1 MKFSKLYTFGDSF
14 TMGSGIREDAIESHY
29 PYGGKYTDYVWSNL
43 LSKDLG
49 IDFTNFGVG
58 GLSNENILQTLIC
71 QMQNFD
77 KDSLIIVGLTAPA
90 RLSGVFNSV
99 EQHWTGFT
107 VVPDTYDK
115 YIKSD
120 GENLSGYHEVLSKE
134 ELDSFMQYYG
144 TLFPKHDNALW
155 NYYAFNFIQLQNF
168 FLKHNQRFIIWD
180 YTIWDQF
187 ETIHSWSKK
196 DLLDLHWSP
205 NGLKE
210 FSLFLKYCIEVDLPY
225 ASFDELV
232 LWRKGEGSSIVKEY
246 IDYY

>member
-14 TMGSGIREDAIESHY
+14 TMGSGIREDAVESNY
-29 PYGGKYTDYVWSNL
+29 PYGGKYSNYVWPNL

-49 IDFTNFGVG
+49 IDYTNFGIG

-77 KDSLIIVGLTAPA
+77 ENSLILVGLTAPA
-90 RLSGVFNSV
+90 RLTHILNSS

-107 VVPDTYDK
+107 IVPDTYEE

-120 GENLSGYHEVLSKE
+120 GSNLSRYSDIITKE
-134 ELDSFMQYYG
+134 ELDILIQYYG
-144 TLFPKHDNALW
+144 SLFPKHDNALW
-155 NYYAFNFIQLQNF
+155 NYYAYSFIQLQNF
-168 FLKHNQRFIIWD
+168 FLKHNHRFIIWD
-180 YTIWDQF
+180 YTLWDQF

-196 DLLDLHWSP
+196 DLKDLHWSP
-205 NGLKE
+205 NGLYE
-210 FSLFLKYCIEVDLPY
+210 FSLFMNYCIKVDIPY

-232 LWRKGEGSSIVKEY
+232 LWRKGEGSLSNKNYIEY
-246 IDYY
+246 Y